1 MDSGAECYAK
11 YFTLNISF
19 SHYGSPIMELLLHC
33 FMDEETEVW
42 RRDVV
47 CPWSQL
53 LFGRTAFILR
63 VRAVGIS
70 FRNFTD
76 RFDFEIN

>member
-1 MDSGAECYAK
+1 
-11 YFTLNISF
+11 
-19 SHYGSPIMELLLHC
+19 MELLLHC

-47 CPWSQL
+47 CPWSQSYQVVKEGPNLGNRLQL